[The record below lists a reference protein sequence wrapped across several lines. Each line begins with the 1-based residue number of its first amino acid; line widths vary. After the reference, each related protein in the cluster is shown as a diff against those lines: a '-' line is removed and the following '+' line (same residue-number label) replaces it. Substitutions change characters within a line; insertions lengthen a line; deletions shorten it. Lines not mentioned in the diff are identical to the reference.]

1 MKNKEMN
8 QILKGLQLLE
18 HCAFPIGITFA
29 IIKNKTD
36 LEATLKPYKEAFAKA
51 VEKYGAKDEDGK
63 LAVDK
68 NGNVQIPDT
77 RSFLE
82 EIEKLE
88 MIDCS
93 GITLQRVAFEEIMAL
108 DISLTPEQLDALL
121 SISDRRE

>member
-1 MKNKEMN
+1 MKNREMN

-18 HCAFPIGITFA
+18 QCAFPIGITFA

-36 LEATLKPYKEAFAKA
+36 LETTLKPYKEAFAKA
-51 VEKYGAKDEDGK
+51 VEKYGAKDEEGK
-63 LAVDK
+63 LMVDK

-77 RSFLE
+77 KSFLE

-88 MIDCS
+88 TIDCS
-93 GITLQRVAFEEIMAL
+93 GITLQRVTFEEIMAL
-108 DISLTPEQLDALL
+108 NINLTPEQLDALL